1 VVNQAR
7 LGLSCSQ
14 IGQSRDGSGSQI
26 LLKISAFTS
35 HHHTTIDALYHQA
48 GYMFRPL
55 EGVRI
60 LDLSRVLAGPYTAK
74 LLSDLGATVL
84 RVEAPW
90 GDDTRGWGP
99 PFTEIENEQVAAY
112 WTSVNLGKSVI
123 RKNLKI
129 ETDLEDVRRLISDS
143 DIIIENFRP
152 GKSEEWFRPWPENAI
167 VCSISAY
174 GNDGPRSRE
183 GGYDIVMQAR
193 SGLMSITGDENG
205 NTAKVGVAVID
216 VATGLHASSA
226 ILAALYRR
234 EKEGIGAR
242 LTLSLWDCALDL
254 LVNQAQNAMI
264 SGINPTTM
272 GTSHPNLV
280 PYRAYATLDGEF
292 VIAVGSDEQWIKLV
306 EALGLEIPENSDWS
320 KNAQRVEDRVLV
332 DDLISKSVIE
342 FTSSE
347 LEAILDGIPC
357 APVNS
362 IKKALS
368 DPHSIERGML
378 DSTAGINHVSS
389 PHRFHS

>member
-1 VVNQAR
+1 
-7 LGLSCSQ
+7 
-14 IGQSRDGSGSQI
+14 
-26 LLKISAFTS
+26 
-35 HHHTTIDALYHQA
+35 
-48 GYMFRPL
+48 MFRPL
-55 EGVRI
+55 EGVQV

-99 PFTEIENEQVAAY
+99 PFTEIEDEQVAAY

-129 ETDLEDVRRLISDS
+129 ESDLQDVRKLISDS

-152 GKSEEWFRPWPENAI
+152 GKAEEWFHPWPDRAI

-174 GNDGPRSRE
+174 GNEGPRSRE

-205 NTAKVGVAVID
+205 TIAKVGVAVID

-226 ILAALYRR
+226 IIAALYRR
-234 EKEGIGAR
+234 EKEGIGAK

-254 LVNQAQNAMI
+254 LVNQAQNAII
-264 SGINPTTM
+264 SGKNPAPM

-280 PYRAYATLDGEF
+280 PYRAYTTLDGEF
-292 VIAVGSDEQWIKLV
+292 VIAVGSDEQWKKLAG
-306 EALGLEIPENSDWS
+306 ALRLEIPVDSDWS
-320 KNAQRVEDRVLV
+320 KNSQRVEERKLV
-332 DDLISKSVIE
+332 DAIISKSVKQL
-342 FTSSE
+342 TSSE
-347 LEAILDGIPC
+347 LESLLDGIPC
-357 APVNS
+357 ATVNS
-362 IKKALS
+362 IKQALS
-368 DPHSIERGML
+368 DPHSIERGIL
-378 DSTAGINHVSS
+378 SSTLGIKHVSS
-389 PHRFHS
+389 PHRFHN

>member
-1 VVNQAR
+1 
-7 LGLSCSQ
+7 
-14 IGQSRDGSGSQI
+14 
-26 LLKISAFTS
+26 
-35 HHHTTIDALYHQA
+35 
-48 GYMFRPL
+48 MFRPL
-55 EGVRI
+55 EGVRV

-129 ETDLEDVRRLISDS
+129 QSDLEDVRKLIFDS

-152 GKSEEWFRPWPENAI
+152 GKFEEWFGSWPENAI

-174 GNDGPRSRE
+174 GNDGPRSTE

-234 EKEGIGAR
+234 EKEGIGAK
-242 LTLSLWDCALDL
+242 LSLSLWDCALDL
-254 LVNQAQNAMI
+254 LVNQAQNAII
-264 SGINPTTM
+264 SGSDPTTM

-292 VIAVGSDEQWIKLV
+292 VIAVGSDEQWNKLV
-306 EALGLEIPENSDWS
+306 EALRLEIPEKSNWS

-332 DDLISKSVIE
+332 DELISKSVIDL
-342 FTSSE
+342 TSSE
-347 LEAILDGIPC
+347 LETLLDGIPC

-362 IKKALS
+362 IKQALS

-389 PHRFHS
+389 PHRFHT

>member
-1 VVNQAR
+1 M
-7 LGLSCSQ
+7 
-14 IGQSRDGSGSQI
+14 
-26 LLKISAFTS
+26 KINPFTS
-35 HHHTTIDALYHQA
+35 HQHATIDALSHQA
-48 GYMFRPL
+48 EYMFRPL
-55 EGVRI
+55 EGVKV

-74 LLSDLGATVL
+74 LLYDLGANVL

-99 PFTEIENEQVAAY
+99 PFTEIDNEQVAAY
-112 WTSVNLGKSVI
+112 WTSVNLGKFVI
-123 RKNLKI
+123 RKDLKN
-129 ETDLEDVRRLISDS
+129 ENDLQEVRKLISES

-152 GKSEEWFRPWPENAI
+152 GKSEEWFAPWPDEAI
-167 VCSISAY
+167 VCNISAY

-234 EKEGIGAR
+234 EKEGRGAK
-242 LTLSLWDCALDL
+242 LNLSLWDCALDL
-254 LVNQAQNAMI
+254 LVNQAQNAII
-264 SGINPTTM
+264 SGTNPTTM

-292 VIAVGSDEQWIKLV
+292 VIAIGSDEQWKKLV
-306 EALGLEIPENSDWS
+306 EALRLEIPEESDWS
-320 KNAQRVEDRVLV
+320 KNSQRVEDRRLV
-332 DDLISKSVIE
+332 DELVAKSVNQL
-342 FTSSE
+342 TSSE
-347 LEAILDGIPC
+347 LESVLDSIPC
-357 APVNS
+357 APVNT
-362 IKKALS
+362 IKQALS

-389 PHRFHS
+389 PHRFHD

>member
-55 EGVRI
+55 EGVRV

-129 ETDLEDVRRLISDS
+129 ENDLEDVRGLISDS
-143 DIIIENFRP
+143 DVIIENFRP

-254 LVNQAQNAMI
+254 LVNQAQNAII
-264 SGINPTTM
+264 SEINPTTM

-306 EALGLEIPENSDWS
+306 EALGLEIPEDSNWS

>member
-1 VVNQAR
+1 M
-7 LGLSCSQ
+7 SCSQ

-55 EGVRI
+55 EGVRV

-129 ETDLEDVRRLISDS
+129 ETDLEDVRGLISDS
-143 DIIIENFRP
+143 DVIIENFRP

-254 LVNQAQNAMI
+254 LVNQAQNAII

-306 EALGLEIPENSDWS
+306 EALGLEIPEDSNWS

>member
-254 LVNQAQNAMI
+254 LVNQAQNAII